1 MMSLKEMEIQKEM
14 EKKTQRCGEESPV
27 GLARVLV
34 IIRNLRL
41 EVRSA
46 HVLRTGNQASIL
58 YLLDLITLAHRPAW
72 IPGQPPLQDR
82 EVHLPFP

>member
-58 YLLDLITLAHRPAW
+58 
-72 IPGQPPLQDR
+72 
-82 EVHLPFP
+82 